1 MAGTAAGTFRRLAAA
16 MYDGLL
22 LLALLMVLTAFA
34 QLFTHGAAITR
45 ASVGGFEYLY
55 CASLVLCIAAY
66 YGSAWRSRGQTLG
79 MKAWGIRLEAASGA
93 RPSWRD
99 IAARLALAAPL
110 YLLALAG
117 LMLLIARHGGWLA
130 LVGCAV
136 PLALSYG
143 WLGVTGRGT
152 LHDLL
157 SGTRVVRAAAG
168 AASAP

>member
-1 MAGTAAGTFRRLAAA
+1 VAGTAAGAFRRLAAA
-16 MYDGLL
+16 TYDGLL
-22 LLALLMVLTAFA
+22 LLALLMVLTALA
-34 QLFTHGAAITR
+34 LLFNHGGAITR
-45 ASVGGFEYLY
+45 ASVGGFEYVY
-55 CASLVLCIAAY
+55 CASLVLCVAAY

-79 MKAWGIRLEAASGA
+79 MKAWDIRLEAASGA
-93 RPSWRD
+93 LPSWRD
-99 IAARLALAAPL
+99 VAVRLALAAPL
-110 YLLALAG
+110 YLLALTG

-130 LVGCAV
+130 LVGCAL

-157 SGTRVVRAAAG
+157 SRTRLVRAPAT